1 MAAQHLL
8 LIWSCLVPTLGATTE
23 REALRALA
31 NATNLQGWQRRNNW
45 LTQAPICDW
54 EGVGCDRDGSVRPRR
69 RALSTAEKHTSIS
82 QVKILALSFNNMTG
96 RLPRSLDLPALED
109 LDVERNAMSGAAP
122 AMRFPRLRQL
132 GLGGNAFTAGFPLC
146 DELARIVD
154 AAGAGTP
161 PCDLSGTSFDC
172 TCAEAMAK
180 CGAPC

>member
-1 MAAQHLL
+1 
-8 LIWSCLVPTLGATTE
+8 
-23 REALRALA
+23 
-31 NATNLQGWQRRNNW
+31 
-45 LTQAPICDW
+45 
-54 EGVGCDRDGSVRPRR
+54 
-69 RALSTAEKHTSIS
+69 
-82 QVKILALSFNNMTG
+82 MTG